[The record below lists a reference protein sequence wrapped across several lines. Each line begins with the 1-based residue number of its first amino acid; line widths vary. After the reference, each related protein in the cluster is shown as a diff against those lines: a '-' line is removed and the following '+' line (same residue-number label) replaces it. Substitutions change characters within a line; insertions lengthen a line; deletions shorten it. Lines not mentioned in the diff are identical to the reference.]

1 MLLTG
6 YTHAPTI
13 MKNNV
18 KKMQKQ
24 ECSSCSCSDDLEGQD
39 LAKTKHLIILGLALT
54 VSIVILETIFDS
66 ITIDVVLLI
75 LATPIQVFL
84 GKPFYVRFYKMLI
97 HRHRLTTDTLVVLS
111 TTVAYVYGIVSVIT
125 GSHAPFFE
133 ASASVL
139 TIFTIGEYIENRVKK
154 ATTGTIKRLL
164 ELKPKTATVLRD
176 GREETISADAIQ
188 VGDIVMVRPG
198 ESIATDGEVVYGESS
213 VDESMITGE
222 SIPVDKKPGDGVIGG
237 TINKNGY
244 LRFKA
249 TQIGSHTALASIIDL
264 VEQSR
269 RSKAPIQRI
278 ADRAVEY
285 FVPVVFLI
293 AISSSLFWAVSMQSI
308 PFALT
313 VFATVLV
320 VACPC
325 ALGIATPLVV
335 SLGIDKA
342 ARQGILVKNGEYLE
356 RLASID
362 TILFDKTG
370 TLTKGVLEVTDILPS
385 KGRDEK
391 TVLQIAASAETRSEH
406 PISKAIVT
414 KASGLGIRLLEMTKF
429 EALTGYGI
437 SASCQQQQVF
447 VGSPKSKEKLVSE
460 ELESKISKMELE
472 GKTVVLVV
480 VDDQVTGI
488 IALADTAR
496 ENTRHT
502 IEDLSRMG
510 KEVMLISGDN
520 LRTARAIA
528 QQIGI
533 TNVLA
538 PVLPGEKAA
547 QVKKLQEKG
556 KKVAMVGDG
565 INDAPALTQA
575 NVGIAIGSGTDV
587 AMSAGHII
595 IMKSDLHDVIYAIKL
610 AKHSMSKIKQNL
622 TISFAYNAIT
632 IPIAAGILYGITN
645 SLILAPAVA
654 ALGWIVSDS
663 SVFGNSLLMRRF
675 DMSH

>member
-1 MLLTG
+1 
-6 YTHAPTI
+6 
-13 MKNNV
+13 
-18 KKMQKQ
+18 MQKQ
-24 ECSSCSCSDDLEGQD
+24 KCVGCSCSEELEVQD
-39 LAKTKHLIILGLALT
+39 LGKTKFLIILGLALT
-54 VSIVILETIFDS
+54 IPIVILETLFDS
-66 ITIDVVLLI
+66 VTIDIVLLA
-75 LATPIQVFL
+75 LATPIQVLL
-84 GKPFYVRFYKMLI
+84 GKPFYERFYRMLI

-111 TTVAYVYGIVSVIT
+111 TTVAYVYGIVSLIT
-125 GSHAPFFE
+125 AAHAPFFE

-139 TIFTIGEYIENRVKK
+139 TIFTIGEYIENKVKK
-154 ATTGTIKRLL
+154 TTTGTIKRLL
-164 ELKPKTATVLRD
+164 ELKPKTATVLRE
-176 GREETISADAIQ
+176 GKEETIKADAIQ
-188 VGDIVMVRPG
+188 VGDTVIVRPG
-198 ESIATDGEVVYGESS
+198 ERIATDGEVIYGESS

-222 SIPVDKKPGDGVIGG
+222 SIPVDKKSGSKIIGG

-249 TQIGSHTALASIIDL
+249 TQVGSHTALASIIDL
-264 VEQSR
+264 VEQAR
-269 RSKAPIQRI
+269 TSKAPVQRI

-325 ALGIATPLVV
+325 ALGIATPLVM

-356 RLASID
+356 RLASVD
-362 TILFDKTG
+362 TIVFDKTG
-370 TLTKGVLEVTDILPS
+370 TLTKGMLEVTDVVPS
-385 KGRDEK
+385 KGHQEE
-391 TVLQIAASAETRSEH
+391 TVLQLAASAEVKSEH
-406 PISKAIVT
+406 PISKAIVA
-414 KASGLGIRLLEMTKF
+414 KASDLGIRPLEMTKF

-437 SASCQQQQVF
+437 SAICQQRQVF
-447 VGSPKSKEKLVSE
+447 VGSPKSKEKLVSQD
-460 ELESKISKMELE
+460 LESEISKMESE

-496 ENTRHT
+496 ENTRHI
-502 IEDLSRMG
+502 IEDLSKMG
-510 KEVMLISGDN
+510 KDVMLISGDN

-547 QVKKLQEKG
+547 QVKKLQGQG

-575 NVGIAIGSGTDV
+575 DVGIAIGSGTDV
-587 AMSAGHII
+587 AISAGHII

-622 TISFAYNAIT
+622 AISFSYNAVT
-632 IPIAAGILYGITN
+632 IPIAAGILYGVTN
-645 SLILAPAVA
+645 SLILAPGLA
-654 ALGWIVSDS
+654 ALGWIISDS
-663 SVFGNSLLMRRF
+663 SVFGNSLLVRRF
-675 DMSH
+675 GVKHENQT

>member
-1 MLLTG
+1 
-6 YTHAPTI
+6 
-13 MKNNV
+13 
-18 KKMQKQ
+18 MQKQ
-24 ECSSCSCSDDLEGQD
+24 ECVSCSCSEELEGQD
-39 LAKTKHLIILGLALT
+39 LAKTKRLIVLGLALT
-54 VSIVILETIFDS
+54 VPIVILETIFDS

-154 ATTGTIKRLL
+154 TTTGTIKRLL

-176 GREETISADAIQ
+176 GVEETISADAIQ
-188 VGDIVMVRPG
+188 VGDTVMVRPG
-198 ESIATDGEVVYGESS
+198 ESIATDGEVIYGESS

-222 SIPVDKKPGDGVIGG
+222 SMPVDKKLGDKVIGG

-285 FVPVVFLI
+285 FVPIVFLI

-370 TLTKGVLEVTDILPS
+370 TLTKGMLEVTDILPS
-385 KGRDEK
+385 KGCDEK
-391 TVLQIAASAETRSEH
+391 TVLQMAASAETKSEH
-406 PISKAIVT
+406 PISKAIVA

-480 VDDQVTGI
+480 VDDQITGI

-496 ENTRHT
+496 ENTRHI

-538 PVLPGEKAA
+538 PVLPGEKVA
-547 QVKKLQEKG
+547 QVKKLQERG

-575 NVGIAIGSGTDV
+575 DVGIAIGSGTDV

-622 TISFAYNAIT
+622 TISFAYNTIT
-632 IPIAAGILYGITN
+632 IPIAAGILYGVTN

-663 SVFGNSLLMRRF
+663 SVFGNSLLMKRF
-675 DMSH
+675 TLSHHADVSH